1 MAVYNTAKA
10 QYDKDLQ
17 EYQAKKAQYDKDKEA
32 YGKLV
37 AKKAEELKLLINHK
51 YFDTSKAIY
60 ANGSQAAQGVAL
72 YLGIVP
78 KEYEQQVADN
88 LSTMIKANKNLT
100 SENLIFWIYY

>member
-1 MAVYNTAKA
+1 MEIQEAEGTVTYGIGDWVFHKTQTPTEFTTTCYYYLDNLYMAKFAELIG
-10 QYDKDLQ
+10 KDGSS
-17 EYQAKKAQYDKDKEA
+17 Y
-32 YGKLV
+32 

-78 KEYEQQVADN
+78 KEYEQQVRQ
-88 LSTMIKANKNLT
+88 
-100 SENLIFWIYY
+100 